1 MLIAENTRRSSA
13 RVLYG
18 ILAQS
23 ALSQFDARQGEALHR
38 SAYFQNLLTLL
49 EMYQYSTLCRPS
61 HRAVLDRREVTKE
74 EFELE
79 KSEAEKVEAAI
90 QSAHQEVFQD
100 LSREELV
107 DRLRSV
113 FSRVAGG
120 QQVSPEE
127 VASAKSFLT
136 VLRRSLRA

>member
-23 ALSQFDARQGEALHR
+23 ALSQFDAPQDALHR
-38 SAYFQNLLTLL
+38 NAYFQNLLTLL
-49 EMYQYSTLCRPS
+49 EMYQYGTLYRPS

-74 EFELE
+74 EFQME

-90 QSAHQEVFQD
+90 RAAHQAAFQN

-107 DRLRSV
+107 QHLRSV
-113 FSRVAGG
+113 FIRVSEG
-120 QQVSPEE
+120 QQITGEE
-127 VASAKSFLT
+127 IASAKNFLT
-136 VLRRSLRA
+136 VLRKSLRA